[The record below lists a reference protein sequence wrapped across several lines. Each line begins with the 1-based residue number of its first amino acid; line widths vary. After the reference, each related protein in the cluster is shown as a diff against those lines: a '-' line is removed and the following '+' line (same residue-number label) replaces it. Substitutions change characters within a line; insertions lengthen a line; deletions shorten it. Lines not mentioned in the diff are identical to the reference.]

1 MKKKER
7 QLLIPIVV
15 AIATFVITV
24 GMRFYQ
30 LNIDH
35 QVKAAQI
42 TLSKRKSDLTSEQ
55 NRYKQLTEYLAND
68 GNRNKSVAT
77 SNAQQIAAQKQVA
90 IAADKLFS
98 VMMTYHSQ
106 KEWNAQPKKLRN
118 LVAENV
124 LKDKH
129 IFHSDKDST
138 GNSFINGQ
146 QLVSQYQ
153 SCDVVSQ
160 NVQGNGDI
168 RAIVLVKY
176 SSSSYNKKP
185 SDLGDYYTITYNVQE
200 KKITGIQYFANKYV
214 RRGY

>member
-7 QLLIPIVV
+7 QLLIPIVI
-15 AIATFVITV
+15 AIAAFVITV

-35 QVKAAQI
+35 QVKAAQT
-42 TLSKRKSDLTSEQ
+42 TLSKRKSDLTSEKS
-55 NRYKQLTEYLAND
+55 RYKQLTEHLANN
-68 GNRNKSVAT
+68 GNRNKSVAI
-77 SNAQQIAAQKQVA
+77 SNAQQIAAQKQVT

-98 VMMTYHSQ
+98 VMMTYHSE
-106 KEWNAQPKKLRN
+106 KEWDAQPKKLHD
-118 LVAENV
+118 LVAGNV
-124 LKDKH
+124 LKDKN

-138 GNSFINGQ
+138 GNSFINAQ
-146 QLVSQYQ
+146 KLVSQYQ

-160 NVQGNGDI
+160 NVQDNGDI

-176 SSSSYNKKP
+176 SSSSYNNKP
-185 SDLGDYYTITYNVQE
+185 TDLGDYYMITYNVQK